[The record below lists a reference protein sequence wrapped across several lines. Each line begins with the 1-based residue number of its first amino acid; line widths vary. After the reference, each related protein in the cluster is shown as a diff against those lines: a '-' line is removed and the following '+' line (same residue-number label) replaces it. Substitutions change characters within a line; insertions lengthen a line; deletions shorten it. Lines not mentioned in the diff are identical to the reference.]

1 VSANKPQPQEIPQ
14 KPDVDKKEDK
24 GFQKDSK
31 NPIQSG
37 EVKHDTPKLVEPSGE
52 RTNP

>member
-1 VSANKPQPQEIPQ
+1 MSANKPQPQEIPQ
-14 KPDVDKKEDK
+14 KPDVDEKEEK

-37 EVKHDTPKLVEPSGE
+37 EVKHDTPKQGEGE
-52 RTNP
+52 RKNP